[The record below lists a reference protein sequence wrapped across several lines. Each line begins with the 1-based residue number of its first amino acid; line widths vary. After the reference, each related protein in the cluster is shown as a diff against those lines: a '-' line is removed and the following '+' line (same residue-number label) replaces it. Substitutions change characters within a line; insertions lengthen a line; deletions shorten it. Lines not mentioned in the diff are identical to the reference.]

1 MTGFVVVLVAV
12 AVTIAIGLLYRVF
25 NGRVREKAQPVE
37 VALPAPV
44 RTALDSAPDTGSPV
58 TLLQFSTTFCAPC
71 RHARVLLTDLAGR
84 TEGLRH
90 VEFDLTSHPEVAEE
104 LRVLRTPTTLALA
117 PDGRELLRVSG
128 LPKREALVTALR
140 PHLP

>member
-1 MTGFVVVLVAV
+1 MTGFVVVLAAIAVTVAV
-12 AVTIAIGLLYRVF
+12 GLLHRKL
-25 NGRVREKAQPVE
+25 NGRVRQKGQPVE

-44 RTALDSAPDTGSPV
+44 RTALDAAPDAGAPV

-71 RHARVLLTDLAGR
+71 RHARVLLADLAGR

-90 VEFDLTSHPEVAEE
+90 VDFDLTAHPEVAEQ

-128 LPKREALVTALR
+128 LPKRDALVTALR

>member
-1 MTGFVVVLVAV
+1 MTGLLVVLVAI
-12 AVTIAIGLLYRVF
+12 AVTVAIGLLYRVF
-25 NGRVREKAQPVE
+25 NGRVRERGEPVE
-37 VALPAPV
+37 VSLPAPV
-44 RTALDSAPDTGSPV
+44 RTALDAAPDSGSPV
-58 TLLQFSTTFCAPC
+58 TLLQLSTTFCAPC

-84 TEGLRH
+84 TEGVRH
-90 VEFDLTSHPEVAEE
+90 VEFDLTAHPEVAEE

-128 LPKREALVTALR
+128 LPKRDALVTALR